1 VTPTPGPDRAPAAVA
16 DLLAGAER
24 LAAGDAERL
33 ALTAL
38 VVLLVVVVRIA
49 VGRWRARRSELG
61 SARRLA
67 VSVGIAAV
75 TAAGVFVLIGIWGL
89 GGALLGSVRDAALGD
104 QLSNVV
110 LAVIV
115 LGLAYAAADFLAG
128 LLHELIDDQPA
139 VDRHQEEVLR
149 RITQLS
155 IYTAAGLVVLGLFT
169 DNVGSLLIGA
179 GFLGIVVGMAARQT
193 LGAAL
198 AGLVLMFSR
207 PFEIGDWIET
217 GEHEGTVTEITIVS
231 TRLRTFDGEYVT
243 IPNDEVRSRPVI
255 DRSHEDRLR
264 DEIEVGIDYDADPER
279 AGDAAVAAVEGID
292 GVLEAPPPRAVLKRF
307 DDSAVTLGVRYWIG
321 SPSARRRWTTRTDAA
336 TAIKAAFEREGIK
349 IPYPQRE
356 LSGRADEGGLRLAG
370 DPADERTVA
379 TADGGPATGDGSGD
393 AGGG

>member
-1 VTPTPGPDRAPAAVA
+1 VTVQVQVAVA
-16 DLLAGAER
+16 DLLARAER

-38 VVLLVVVVRIA
+38 VLLLVVVIRIA
-49 VGRWRARRSELG
+49 VGQWRSGRSDMG
-61 SARRLA
+61 SIRRLT
-67 VSVGIAAV
+67 VSLGMAGV

-89 GGALLGSVRDAALGD
+89 GGDLLSSIRNAALGD

-115 LGLAYAAADFLAG
+115 LGLAYAAADFLTQ
-128 LLHELIDDQPA
+128 LLHELVDDQPA
-139 VDRHQEEVLR
+139 ADRHQEEVLR

-169 DNVGSLLIGA
+169 DNVGSLLVGA

-207 PFEIGDWIET
+207 PFEIGDWVEV
-217 GEHEGTVTEITIVS
+217 GEYEGTVTEITIVS

-243 IPNDEVRSRPVI
+243 VPNDQVRSLPVV
-255 DRSHEDRLR
+255 DRSHEGRLR
-264 DEIEVGIDYDADPER
+264 DEIEVGIDYAADPER
-279 AGDAAVAAVEGID
+279 AGETAVAAVA
-292 GVLEAPPPRAVLKRF
+292 GVESALEAPPPKAVVKRF
-307 DDSAVTLGVRYWIG
+307 DDSAVMLGVRYWID
-321 SPSARRRWTTRTDAA
+321 SPSARKHWTARTEAA
-336 TAIKAAFEREGIK
+336 TAIKAALEREGIK

-356 LSGRADEGGLRLAG
+356 LSGRAEDGGLRLAG
-370 DPADERTVA
+370 DPVDGRTVA
-379 TADGGPATGDGSGD
+379 TADGGPSGEDRPDGNGDGDGGD
-393 AGGG
+393 E